1 MTQQER
7 RMFLIRHL
15 LAEERRYEDVAVPA
29 AEGEQRRLLRGLMN
43 VRPPRA
49 AGREFLRVQDDYLR
63 QELAEEGV
71 TGLDQLRPID
81 ADGQLY
87 LWQGDITRLRCG
99 AIVNAANSGMTGCY
113 VPCHACIDNCIH
125 TYAGVQLRLD
135 CARLMEAQGRE
146 EPTGR
151 ARLTRAYN
159 LPCDYVLHTVGPIIQ
174 DRVRAEDRRLLAG
187 CYRSCLELA
196 EAHGVESIAFCC
208 ISTGVFRFP
217 NQAAAEI
224 AVATVRRYLA
234 EHNSKMKVIF
244 NVFKDK
250 DREIYERL
258 LGADPAA
265 EVGAG

>member
-1 MTQQER
+1 MY
-7 RMFLIRHL
+7 LIKSL
-15 LAEERRYEDVAVPA
+15 LAEDRRYEDVAVPA
-29 AEGEQRRLLRGLMN
+29 AEVEQRRLLRGLMN

-125 TYAGVQLRLD
+125 TYAGIQLRQD
-135 CARLMEAQGRE
+135 CAALMAAQGHA
-146 EPTGR
+146 EPAGQ
-151 ARLTRAYN
+151 AKITRAYN
-159 LPCDYVLHTVGPIIQ
+159 LPCDYVLHTVGPI
-174 DRVRAEDRRLLAG
+174 VEGPLTAEHERLLAS
-187 CYRSCLELA
+187 CYRACLALA
-196 EAHGVESIAFCC
+196 EAHGVESLAFCC

-217 NQAAAEI
+217 HERAAEI
-224 AVATVRRYLA
+224 AVAAVRRYKQ
-234 EHNSKMKVIF
+234 ETNSGMKVIF
-244 NVFKDK
+244 NVFKDTDYAIYQCLLRA
-250 DREIYERL
+250 DRPPAPGA
-258 LGADPAA
+258 LGR
-265 EVGAG
+265 

>member
-7 RMFLIRHL
+7 RMYLIKSL
-15 LAEERRYEDVAVPA
+15 LAEDRRYEDVAVPA
-29 AEGEQRRLLRGLMN
+29 AEVEQRRLLRGLMN

-63 QELAEEGV
+63 Q
-71 TGLDQLRPID
+71 
-81 ADGQLY
+81 
-87 LWQGDITRLRCG
+87 
-99 AIVNAANSGMTGCY
+99 
-113 VPCHACIDNCIH
+113 
-125 TYAGVQLRLD
+125 
-135 CARLMEAQGRE
+135 
-146 EPTGR
+146 
-151 ARLTRAYN
+151 
-159 LPCDYVLHTVGPIIQ
+159 
-174 DRVRAEDRRLLAG
+174 
-187 CYRSCLELA
+187 ELA

-265 EVGAG
+265 EAGAG

>member
-1 MTQQER
+1 MTQRER
-7 RMFLIRHL
+7 RMYLIKSL
-15 LAEERRYEDVAVPA
+15 LAEDRRYEDVAVPA
-29 AEGEQRRLLRGLMN
+29 AEVEQRRLLRGLMN

-174 DRVRAEDRRLLAG
+174 DRVRAENRLLLAG

-208 ISTGVFRFP
+208 ISTGEFHFP
-217 NQAAAEI
+217 NEKAAEI
-224 AVATVRRYLA
+224 AVETVENYLK
-234 EHNSKMKVIF
+234 ENGYPIKVIF
-244 NVFKDK
+244 NVFKDE
-250 DREIYERL
+250 DLIIYKKL
-258 LGADPAA
+258 LTT
-265 EVGAG
+265 